1 MQFPALPEQ
10 FIILILIIRFSEA
23 IYLLKLNQIKTQ
35 FFLISLILIKIRMIR
50 NFRKENILIIF
61 FISLAFHS
69 RAQVP
74 AITEAAGW
82 LESVYIEWLPVTEAQ
97 SYNVYY
103 TGNGVTDNKIDTQ
116 LIRSYGSYF
125 RADIPGLKAGNYT
138 LKVVPVI
145 AGVEGAASVSQQ
157 ITVLPHDR
165 NGFAFHNGRVPGAYK
180 ADGTP
185 RDNAVILYIT
195 ENNKNTVSMTVTGAN
210 ANPCVGLQAILD
222 GFKKGKDTRPLIVRL
237 IGQITDFSYML
248 NGDVVIENDNN
259 ASSYITIEGV
269 GDDAVADGWG
279 LRIKNATNIEVRN
292 IGFMNCNSGEGDNVG
307 LQQNNDYIWV
317 HNCDM
322 FYGNA
327 GSDADQIKG
336 DGALD
341 CKGSTYVT
349 FSYNHF
355 WDSGKSNL
363 LGLSEDTTVGLY
375 ISYHHNWYD
384 HSDSRH
390 PRVRFYS
397 AHVYN
402 NYYDGIAKYGVGATM
417 GSSVFVENNFFR
429 NCKYPMLTSMQGT
442 DIYYGGGGTFS
453 GEDGGTIKA
462 FNNIISGQTRYVPYD
477 PTNFPVEFDAIEAST
492 RDQVISNTIKSKKG
506 ANVYNNFDTDASLYV
521 KIFIP
526 DEPEAARNKVML
538 YAGRVTGGDLK
549 WTFNN
554 TVDDASYAV
563 NTGLKA
569 ALTGY
574 KTKLV
579 SVQGENSSSVSTHTL
594 GSSGNTDQ
602 TVTAGT
608 AISEIVLTW
617 GGEATDVTVTGL
629 PASGISYVKNPAA
642 KTVTITGIPTAT
654 VIYTVSTTGTTG
666 VPVSVSGMI
675 EVITSGG
682 GSSFVH
688 NFTTDG
694 KNSTFYSISGNLSTT
709 KGTVMYENLTL
720 TQCLK
725 IESTTNIS
733 FTASQ
738 EGVLTLVFIEAG
750 KNIKIDGVSCT
761 SDASGIVTLNLPAG
775 THTIT
780 KADVMNLFYMK
791 FEYKNST
798 SVEKTEIPDLA
809 VYPNPVVEKLHIS
822 SGSELK
828 NVEIF
833 TLAGQLIKQINGKIS
848 VIDFSTLSAG
858 NYLIKIYTREGVI
871 SRLIIKN

>member
-1 MQFPALPEQ
+1 MKRKI
-10 FIILILIIRFSEA
+10 FIFSFLILVAFS
-23 IYLLKLNQIKTQ
+23 
-35 FFLISLILIKIRMIR
+35 SW
-50 NFRKENILIIF
+50 
-61 FISLAFHS
+61 
-69 RAQVP
+69 AQSP

-82 LESVYIEWLPVTEAQ
+82 LESAYIRWQPVTEAQ

-103 TGNGVTDNKIDTQ
+103 TGNGLIDKKIDTQ

-125 RADIPGLKAGNYT
+125 RADIPGLKAGTYT

-145 AGVEGAASVSQQ
+145 EGSEGTASNSEQ
-157 ITVLPHDR
+157 ITVIPHDR
-165 NGFAFHNGRVPGAYK
+165 NGFAFHNGHVPGAYK

-185 RDNAVILYIT
+185 KDNAVILYIT
-195 ENNKNTVSMTVTGAN
+195 ENNKNTVSMMVTGAN

-259 ASSYITIEGV
+259 ASSYITLEGV

-442 DIYYGGGGTFS
+442 DIYYDAGGTFS
-453 GEDGGTIKA
+453 GEDGGTIKS
-462 FNNIISGQTRYVPYD
+462 FNNSISGQTRYVPYD
-477 PTNFPVEFDAIEAST
+477 VASFPVEFDAIETAS
-492 RDQVISNTIKSKKG
+492 REQIILNTIKSKKG

-521 KIFIP
+521 KTFIP
-526 DEPEAARNKVML
+526 DEPEAARNKVIL
-538 YAGRVTGGDLK
+538 YAGRVAGGDLK

-554 TVDDASYAV
+554 SVDDASYAV
-563 NTGLKA
+563 NSGLKA
-569 ALTGY
+569 ALTAY
-574 KTKLV
+574 KTRLV
-579 SVQGENSSSVSTHTL
+579 AVQGENTSPESTQTL
-594 GSSGNTDQ
+594 TSSGNYNQ
-602 TVTAGT
+602 TVSAGS
-608 AISEIVLTW
+608 AITDIVFTW
-617 GGEATDVTVTGL
+617 SGDATDVTVTGL
-629 PASGISYVKNPAA
+629 PASGISFVKNTTA
-642 KTVTITGIPTAT
+642 KTITLSGTPSAK
-654 VIYTVSTTGTTG
+654 VNYTVTTSGSAGT
-666 VPVSVSGMI
+666 PVSISGTI
-675 EVITSGG
+675 EVTQSGG
-682 GSSFVH
+682 GSSFIH

-694 KNSTFYSISGNLSTT
+694 KNSTFYTITGNLSISY
-709 KGTVMYENLTL
+709 GTLSYNNLSL

-725 IESTTNIS
+725 METGTNIS
-733 FTASQ
+733 FTTLEKST
-738 EGVLTLVFIEAG
+738 LTLVFNKAYTG
-750 KNIKIDGVSCT
+750 TIKIDGVTFTPSNT
-761 SDASGIVTLNLPAG
+761 EGLVTISSLPVG
-775 THTIT
+775 SHTIL
-780 KADVMNLFYMK
+780 KGSGASYLFYMSVVSDSASEIESP
-791 FEYKNST
+791 EYLKISFF
-798 SVEKTEIPDLA
+798 
-809 VYPNPVVEKLHIS
+809 PNPVTDKLNIVS
-822 SGSELK
+822 ASLLLS
-828 NVEIF
+828 VQIF
-833 TLAGQLIKQINGKIS
+833 TLSGQMIHQLDKNVSQ
-848 VIDFSTLSAG
+848 VDLSHLPQG
-858 NYLIKIYTREGVI
+858 NYIV
-871 SRLIIKN
+871 RLVTVDGAVSKRIIKE